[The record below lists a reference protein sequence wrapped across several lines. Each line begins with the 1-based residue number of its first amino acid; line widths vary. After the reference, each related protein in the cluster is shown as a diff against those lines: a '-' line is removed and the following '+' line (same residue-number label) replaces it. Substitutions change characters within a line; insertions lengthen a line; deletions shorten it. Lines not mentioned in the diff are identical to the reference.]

1 MASMTSLQSA
11 VLPSSEW
18 KRSVCSACTGSNA
31 RQFLACSTF
40 ELVY

>member
-18 KRSVCSACTGSNA
+18 KRSVCSACTGPS
-31 RQFLACSTF
+31 
-40 ELVY
+40 VPGM